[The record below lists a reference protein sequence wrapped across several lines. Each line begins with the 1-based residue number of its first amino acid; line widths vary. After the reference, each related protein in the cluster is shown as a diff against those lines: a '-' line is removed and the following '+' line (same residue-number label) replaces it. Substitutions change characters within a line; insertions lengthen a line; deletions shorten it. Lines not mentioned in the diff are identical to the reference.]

1 MSKHIKKTPKMKEP
15 KELIIE
21 KVEKAVE
28 EPNTNIEITEKI
40 EFEKYG
46 NLFDNIYSQIYN
58 MKTSLSLLA
67 NETKKMQKAIQ
78 KETKNAERKKQR
90 VGSKKG
96 KREPSGFAKPAVI
109 SNELCDF
116 LSVPFGTEMA
126 RTEVTKFLTS
136 YIKDNNL
143 QQQEDKR
150 KIAPDKK
157 LQKLLKITKEDQVT
171 YFNLQKWMK
180 PHFPSSTTN
189 ATIS

>member
-1 MSKHIKKTPKMKEP
+1 MKEP